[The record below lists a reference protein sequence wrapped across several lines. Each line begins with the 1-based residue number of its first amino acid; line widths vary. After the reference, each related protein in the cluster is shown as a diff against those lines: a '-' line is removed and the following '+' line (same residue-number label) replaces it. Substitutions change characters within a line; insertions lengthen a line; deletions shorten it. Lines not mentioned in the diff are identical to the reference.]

1 MSRSAAGAHHEFDM
15 PINAF
20 LGEIAYGHLM
30 RESENC
36 LGQMI
41 YQDRLIFG
49 RYPSEGCKFR

>member
-1 MSRSAAGAHHEFDM
+1 MSGSAAGAHHEFDM

-30 RESENC
+30 REGENS

-41 YQDRLIFG
+41 YQDWLIFG
-49 RYPSEGCKFR
+49 RCPSESRKFR